1 MFSIKIPGQN
11 SWPLVVPG
19 ADKRTATGL
28 PLLTHINYMGVNS
41 PLLFNFVESLLSEQK
56 SNFVNKYPC
65 A

>member
-28 PLLTHINYMGVNS
+28 TLLTRINYMGGKFPATFYFISV
-41 PLLFNFVESLLSEQK
+41 PKQQFFNFVESPLSE
-56 SNFVNKYPC
+56 
-65 A
+65 